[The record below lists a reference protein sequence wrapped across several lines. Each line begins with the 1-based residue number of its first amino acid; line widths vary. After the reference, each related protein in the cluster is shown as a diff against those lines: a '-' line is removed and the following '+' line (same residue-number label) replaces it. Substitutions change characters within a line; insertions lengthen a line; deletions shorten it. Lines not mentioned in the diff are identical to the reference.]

1 MSDTVTAALIA
12 FGGVVIGY
20 IFNMITDYIKNKHE
34 NQRIELSLKA
44 DEINSRKS
52 ISVQY
57 ITNKRVDWIYE
68 VRNTL
73 SDYIALAQ
81 ECANK
86 KVNNE
91 NVKIPETVYRELN
104 AYLAKLRLL
113 FNFDG
118 DEDKKI
124 LDLLDKIKNNI
135 SENDNFCALN
145 FQNDMMLLTKHSQVY
160 LKLEWERV
168 KYEIRGEKDPSDEEL
183 LKQEL
188 SNLKEKYY
196 KKYLKHENGNQNG

>member
-86 KVNNE
+86 KVNN
-91 NVKIPETVYRELN
+91 KI
-104 AYLAKLRLL
+104 
-113 FNFDG
+113 G
-118 DEDKKI
+118 
-124 LDLLDKIKNNI
+124 
-135 SENDNFCALN
+135 
-145 FQNDMMLLTKHSQVY
+145 QNDLPLGAIDPTGQKTEFMRNMTG
-160 LKLEWERV
+160 ERV
-168 KYEIRGEKDPSDEEL
+168 KTPRRGQGNVFQNQARHQCLSFQFLQNLNL
-183 LKQEL
+183 LL
-188 SNLKEKYY
+188 L
-196 KKYLKHENGNQNG
+196 LCFG